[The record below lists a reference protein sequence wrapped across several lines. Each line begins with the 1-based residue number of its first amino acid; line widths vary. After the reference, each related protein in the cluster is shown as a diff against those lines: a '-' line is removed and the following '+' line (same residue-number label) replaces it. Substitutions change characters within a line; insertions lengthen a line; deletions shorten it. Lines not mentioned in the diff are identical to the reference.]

1 MLERKSTK
9 SIINRIST
17 NFNKITPT
25 SNSLI
30 LPVNIKD
37 KIILFL
43 HLKKYFNQDDVF
55 LILTLTEIN
64 IWKIGTSKLLGKINY
79 TQDSQN
85 DLLIQ
90 LLNYNETNDIIAHV
104 QINYIRLY
112 SLSIEK
118 ELFKISINSKQTS
131 MIYLGDNKQCLI
143 TGSLEGSIKIWD
155 LKTKSSRSIISA
167 HENFILTLCSI
178 TDYGSNNYFASG
190 SSDYFIYIWDYTLM
204 KRYKILKGHKN
215 SVLSLHYTTNFTEK
229 DILFSGSIKDI
240 KIWKI
245 PLGVCMK
252 TINVF
257 SQNKG
262 IYYISSFFSEK
273 QKNSFIV
280 CDNDNFDKV
289 RILDIRN
296 SKHVIKFKR
305 EDKSKFCLIKLMDYQ
320 KLCFITC
327 DMKNNITLK
336 EKNF

>member
-118 ELFKISINSKQTS
+118 ELFKISINKN
-131 MIYLGDNKQCLI
+131 LGF
-143 TGSLEGSIKIWD
+143 
-155 LKTKSSRSIISA
+155 
-167 HENFILTLCSI
+167 EN
-178 TDYGSNNYFASG
+178 
-190 SSDYFIYIWDYTLM
+190 
-204 KRYKILKGHKN
+204 
-215 SVLSLHYTTNFTEK
+215 
-229 DILFSGSIKDI
+229 
-240 KIWKI
+240 
-245 PLGVCMK
+245 
-252 TINVF
+252 
-257 SQNKG
+257 
-262 IYYISSFFSEK
+262 
-273 QKNSFIV
+273 
-280 CDNDNFDKV
+280 
-289 RILDIRN
+289 
-296 SKHVIKFKR
+296 
-305 EDKSKFCLIKLMDYQ
+305 
-320 KLCFITC
+320 
-327 DMKNNITLK
+327 
-336 EKNF
+336 